1 MSKKQELI
9 SKMLEM
15 QKKFMEF
22 ERAQAG
28 GVDPTDYY
36 LAEAGH
42 PLHDY
47 HKQYR
52 DIAMQLVNMAHEEK
66 GSRA

>member
-9 SKMLEM
+9 AKMLEM

-22 ERAQAG
+22 ERAQEK

-36 LAEAGH
+36 LAETGH

-47 HKQYR
+47 HQQYR
-52 DIAMQLVNMAHEEK
+52 DLAMQIVEIAHEEK
-66 GSRA
+66 GSKR

>member
-9 SKMLEM
+9 KEMLEM
-15 QKKFMEF
+15 QKHFMAYE
-22 ERAQAG
+22 QQN

-36 LAEAGH
+36 LAPEGH
-42 PLHDY
+42 PLHAY
-47 HKQYR
+47 HKRYR
-52 DIAMQLVNMAHEEK
+52 DIAMQLVNIAHEEK